1 MLNFNYTTKEDI
13 AKHNPNWPDIPDHP
27 FRILIVGGSRSWNTN
42 ALLNL
47 IGHQPDFDKIYLYVK
62 DP

>member
-27 FRILIVGGSRSWNTN
+27 FRILIVGGSRS
-42 ALLNL
+42 
-47 IGHQPDFDKIYLYVK
+47 
-62 DP
+62 